1 MVYLSR
7 VRDLHDVN
15 FVDGRLEVGA
25 LVSYSD
31 AGAAIAEHIPELW
44 PLWLR
49 IGGEQVRNAGTIGGN
64 IANGSPI
71 GDTPPP
77 LIALGASITL
87 RRGEA
92 RRSLPLEDFFIEYGR
107 QDRRPGEFLERIS
120 VPLPTEGDEFAA
132 YKISKRHDEDI
143 SSLLGAFRLRLV
155 EGAVAE
161 IVIAYGGMAGTPK
174 RARTVE
180 AFLRHKPWT
189 RRTVED
195 AMELYAEDFR
205 PLSDWR
211 ASAAYRLLVARNL
224 LLRFWS
230 ETTGT
235 AERHVRELV
244 DG

>member
-1 MVYLSR
+1 VL
-7 VRDLHDVN
+7 
-15 FVDGRLEVGA
+15 
-25 LVSYSD
+25 
-31 AGAAIAEHIPELW
+31 
-44 PLWLR
+44 
-49 IGGEQVRNAGTIGGN
+49 
-64 IANGSPI
+64 
-71 GDTPPP
+71 
-77 LIALGASITL
+77 
-87 RRGEA
+87 
-92 RRSLPLEDFFIEYGR
+92 LEDFFIDYGK
-107 QDRRPGEFLERIS
+107 QDRQPGEFLERIS
-120 VPLPTEGDEFAA
+120 VPLPAEGDRFAV

-155 EGAVAE
+155 EGTVAE

-189 RRTVED
+189 RRTAED
-195 AMELYAEDFR
+195 AMEFYAEDFR

-211 ASAAYRLLVARNL
+211 ASAEYRLLVARNL